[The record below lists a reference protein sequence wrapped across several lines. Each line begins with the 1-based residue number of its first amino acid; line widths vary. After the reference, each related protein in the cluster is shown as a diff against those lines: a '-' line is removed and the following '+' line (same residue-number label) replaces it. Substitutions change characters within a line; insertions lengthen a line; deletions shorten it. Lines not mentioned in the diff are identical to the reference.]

1 MIKNIWSFC
10 FTVEQKDQETHKLRG
25 KCVYLPK
32 KKKCK
37 SDFIIIKYLTY
48 LLLLFFL
55 SV

>member
-1 MIKNIWSFC
+1 MKFLFYCGTKRPGN
-10 FTVEQKDQETHKLRG
+10 TQAKREM
-25 KCVYLPK
+25 CVLAK
-32 KKKCK
+32 KKKNCK